1 MKSLFEDLKTGLEEA
16 INFEKGI
23 SQAKETTYVIKSV
36 KDFSANQVTEI
47 QKTGLHDNVQNSAII
62 LS

>member
-23 SQAKETTYVIKSV
+23 SPSKKTTYVIAPV
-36 KDFSANQVTEI
+36 KEFSANQIKEI
-47 QKTGLHDNVQNSAII
+47 QKMLE
-62 LS
+62 